1 MKNFEKRIKRTR
13 ENIIYH
19 ELIGLPVRVIKST
32 HKGYLISGT
41 VIDETK
47 NMLIIESDG
56 VKKIPKSVSVF
67 EFKLPDGDIVEVEG
81 KKIVGRPEDRT
92 KNIYKIKKFRKPF
105 K

>member
-1 MKNFEKRIKRTR
+1 MKNSKKRIKRTK

-32 HKGYLISGT
+32 HKGYLISGL

-47 NMLIIESDG
+47 NMIIIESD
-56 VKKIPKSVSVF
+56 VIKKIPKNVSTF
-67 EFKLPDGDIVEVEG
+67 EFLLSEGETVEVEG
-81 KKIVGRPEDRT
+81 KKIIGRPEDRI
-92 KNIYKIKKFRKPF
+92 KNIYKLKKIRKPF